1 MTVAENT
8 RQGALDPAVS
18 HVLAAVSLSPDGT
31 GVRLGD
37 RDVTADRPRRLCQ
50 RLGTALYEVF
60 HAGHAFGD
68 KPGILRRDPAL
79 EVPLAQAVPHAT
91 TPVAARLLD
100 GPAERGPGPGSPGLG
115 GPGPGGPVATVGGV
129 RVRLPDAAPP
139 ELVGG
144 VSGDGYHVLRLPTA
158 RPRLSPGFFLVDG
171 SRGSCGPGPL
181 VRLYIHLTDPGAAVR
196 VWSAVLGVLE
206 GLEVPYRSKITSSR
220 TLLPRLDGM
229 VVYLG
234 AAAWHA
240 VPAVAGA
247 VSAADVGPETSAF
260 ARALAPGLSLAWEP
274 DDARPGRS
282 GGSFGQHRSLAI
294 AEGVVDAMAD
304 GDLSRAHTYVLTRL
318 AESGI
323 DPSALHRNIDSPDLP
338 FPH

>member
-8 RQGALDPAVS
+8 RQDTLDPAVS

-37 RDVTADRPRRLCQ
+37 REVTADRPRRLCQ

-68 KPGILRRDPAL
+68 KPGILHRDPAL
-79 EVPLAQAVPHAT
+79 EAPLARSVPHAT

-100 GPAERGPGPGSPGLG
+100 GPAGEDPA
-115 GPGPGGPVATVGGV
+115 PGGPVAVVGGV
-129 RVRLPDAAPP
+129 RVRLPEAALP
-139 ELVGG
+139 ELSGG
-144 VSGDGYHVLRLPTA
+144 ASGAGESVLRIPSA

-206 GLEVPYRSKITSSR
+206 ELEVPYRSKVTSSR
-220 TLLPRLDGM
+220 KLLPRRDGL

-240 VPAVAGA
+240 VPAVVRTA
-247 VSAADVGPETSAF
+247 SAADVGTETSVF
-260 ARALAPGLSLAWEP
+260 ARALAPGVSLAWEP
-274 DDARPGRS
+274 DDDRPGRE

-294 AEGVVDAMAD
+294 AEGIVDAMAD
-304 GDLSRAHTYVLTRL
+304 GDLSRAHSHVLTRL
-318 AESGI
+318 TESGI
-323 DPSALHRNIDSPDLP
+323 DPSALHRNIDSPELP
-338 FPH
+338 FSC